1 MRIILFFDLPAVTKK
16 DHREYTRFIKQIKK
30 LGFIMMQESVY
41 TKLALNPSVSNSAI
55 NDIKKNLPPEGVVS
69 VLTITENQFAS
80 IDYLIGEIKT
90 DIISNEDEV
99 IKL

>member
-80 IDYLIGEIKT
+80 IDHLIGEIKT
-90 DIISNEDEV
+90 DIISNEEEV